1 MVSSRDVARLAKVSQ
16 STVSRAYREDV
27 YIDPN
32 TRKKVFEAAKQLGYY
47 PNFSARSLRNQQSR
61 IIGLMLSDPNNA
73 FFASLSQHIEKRVAQ
88 EGYRLLLAY
97 NEENAEKERNS
108 LESFVSTRAEGV
120 LTIPVSRRNED
131 MYQILRN
138 NRIGTVQLLRP
149 VYENMNTVMVN
160 DELGAY
166 IATKYLLEQGHRRII
181 FTEYSF
187 NQDIPAKTLG
197 YRRAC
202 EEYGIDPEPGILNLP
217 FASGLDGLIAGQ
229 IVGYR
234 ATAIISATGPI
245 TLATLKACD
254 SCGLKIP
261 DDLSIMAYDDND
273 WLEYLKISA
282 ITHPMQLIGDNMADL
297 LFRDIEAYQKGEE
310 PDSEQISVKP
320 YLLLRKSVRKL

>member
-32 TRKKVFEAAKQLGYY
+32 TRKRVFEAAKQLGYY

-61 IIGLMLSDPNNA
+61 IIGLMLSDPNNG

-108 LESFVSTRAEGV
+108 LESLISTRAEGV

-131 MYQILRN
+131 MYQIMRS

-149 VYENMNTVMVN
+149 VYDNMNTVMVN

-166 IATKYLLEQGHRRII
+166 IATKYLLEQGHRRMGI
-181 FTEYSF
+181 FPAILKKNARIVSDKKEEGKLCQQPSPSNKLLGLEIGLSSWTRLKHPHFRLSWTRSGGGSLLGLASYS
-187 NQDIPAKTLG
+187 
-197 YRRAC
+197 Y
-202 EEYGIDPEPGILNLP
+202 
-217 FASGLDGLIAGQ
+217 
-229 IVGYR
+229 
-234 ATAIISATGPI
+234 
-245 TLATLKACD
+245 
-254 SCGLKIP
+254 
-261 DDLSIMAYDDND
+261 
-273 WLEYLKISA
+273 
-282 ITHPMQLIGDNMADL
+282 
-297 LFRDIEAYQKGEE
+297 
-310 PDSEQISVKP
+310 
-320 YLLLRKSVRKL
+320 